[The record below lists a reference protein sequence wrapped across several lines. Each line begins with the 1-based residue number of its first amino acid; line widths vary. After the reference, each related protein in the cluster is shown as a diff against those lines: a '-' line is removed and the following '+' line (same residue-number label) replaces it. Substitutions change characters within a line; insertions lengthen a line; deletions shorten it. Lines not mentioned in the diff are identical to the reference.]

1 MADTGLTGFA
11 DRNSAPTSVAAMP
24 RFTWRRLLPLVVAV
38 VVITV
43 MLLLPGDTT
52 PSGPPHADKVT
63 HALMFA
69 VLAFCSRYAHF
80 SPAITLAGLAA
91 YGVLTEVLQATVAVR
106 RSGSFWDWCAD
117 LAGILVGLVVFEV
130 LRRRARVARSG

>member
-1 MADTGLTGFA
+1 
-11 DRNSAPTSVAAMP
+11 
-24 RFTWRRLLPLVVAV
+24 
-38 VVITV
+38 
-43 MLLLPGDTT
+43 MLLSPGGTV

-69 VLAFCSRYAHF
+69 ALAICSRYARIP
-80 SPAITLAGLAA
+80 PALTVVWLGF

-117 LAGILVGLVVFEV
+117 LFGVVVGIAVFAVVHRRSRRT
-130 LRRRARVARSG
+130 LRS

>member
-1 MADTGLTGFA
+1 
-11 DRNSAPTSVAAMP
+11 MP

-69 VLAFCSRYAHF
+69 VLAFCSRYARF

-106 RSGSFWDWCAD
+106 RSGSLWDWCAD
-117 LAGILVGLVVFEV
+117 LAGILVGLAVFEV
-130 LRRRARVARSG
+130 LRRRTRAARAN